1 MKQLAQA
8 TNDGTLATSHPSYL
22 ELDRMLLGAP
32 AAVAATMEL
41 APHLA
46 GCERCRAHVARVEAG
61 RSAGAATP
69 AWVLQLG
76 EEPSR
81 EATGA
86 MGPRGFLGLAR
97 SGFHRSMTTTALG
110 VAAVLGGWLWLGTH
124 ESSVSPAARPSPATS
139 SPATSSPAAPT
150 SEAEPYV
157 AAKGDPGVAVY
168 VMRGGRVFSWNGS
181 ESLRSGDRIRLGVAP
196 GRFRHVAVYTRKG
209 GSVVTL
215 YRAELN
221 GATDL
226 PAAWTVDEQG
236 EAEHMVVVLSARPL
250 ADAELAERDRQRAF
264 LPDIWARELVL
275 PKERG
280 SQP

>member
-1 MKQLAQA
+1 VKQLEQA
-8 TNDGTLATSHPSYL
+8 TNEATLATSHPSYL

-32 AAVAATMEL
+32 AAALATTAL

-61 RSAGAATP
+61 QSAGAAMP

-81 EATGA
+81 EAIGA
-86 MGPRGFLGLAR
+86 VRPRGFQGLAR
-97 SGFHRSMTTTALG
+97 SGFLRSMTTTALG
-110 VAAVLGGWLWLGTH
+110 VVAAFGGWLWLGTH

-139 SPATSSPAAPT
+139 SPAAPA

-168 VMRGGRVFSWNGS
+168 LMRGGRVFSWNGS
-181 ESLRSGDRIRLGVAP
+181 ESVRSGDRIRLGVAP
-196 GRFRHVAVYTRKG
+196 GSFRHVAVYTRKG

-215 YRAELN
+215 YRGELN

-226 PAAWTVDEQG
+226 PAAWTVDEHG
-236 EAEHMVVVLSARPL
+236 EAEQMVVVLSARPL
-250 ADAELAERDRQRAF
+250 ADAELAERDRRRAF